1 MPATSAAVGACRAG
15 GLGGGVNF
23 KALNPQTERQKIRF
37 GTWFFAWNPATQ
49 SEVWRV
55 ELPDLGGGPYTELFT

>member
-1 MPATSAAVGACRAG
+1 V
-15 GLGGGVNF
+15 GGGVNF